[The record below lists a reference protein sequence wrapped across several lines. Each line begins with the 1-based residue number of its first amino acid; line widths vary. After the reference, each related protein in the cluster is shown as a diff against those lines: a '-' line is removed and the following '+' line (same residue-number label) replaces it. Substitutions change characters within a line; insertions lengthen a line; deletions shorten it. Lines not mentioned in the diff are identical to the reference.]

1 MNDRVVEPFSFTANM
16 IDVWAYDVEK
26 ADSRVFKVSRVGT
39 VEALEEEYLWRKG
52 ICTARTAS
60 GYRRY
65 KNPRTGRG

>member
-39 VEALEEEYLWRKG
+39 VEALVEEYPLAERDLHREDGKWVQK
-52 ICTARTAS
+52 I
-60 GYRRY
+60 
-65 KNPRTGRG
+65 